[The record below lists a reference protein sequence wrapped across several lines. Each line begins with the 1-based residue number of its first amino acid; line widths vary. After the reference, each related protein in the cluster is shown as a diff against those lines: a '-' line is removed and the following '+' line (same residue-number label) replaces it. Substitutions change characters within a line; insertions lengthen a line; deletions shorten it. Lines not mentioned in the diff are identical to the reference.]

1 MISLKA
7 TALII
12 NSITFILAY
21 LLIATGSNVFR
32 TLVARSCGD
41 DTAADYGFLTL
52 NPLYHI
58 DPIGLISLLLFHFG
72 WPKMIPI
79 DPSNIRYPWKKI
91 KLFFVY
97 FSDIIAHFVLSMV
110 GIVVLLFLFDR
121 MILEVVEVVSMLDTT
136 SHLFLARLY
145 PHVSSLG
152 VVIGYI
158 CLILVYLNTQLA
170 VLHLFIN
177 GAYYATAAHP
187 ERFAFLLQ
195 RPFLLM
201 GLFIIF
207 AYVFSPF
214 LRVLTVSSITSVGY
228 MLARLFSVA

>member
-1 MISLKA
+1 MISLKT

-21 LLIATGSNVFR
+21 LVIATGSNVFR
-32 TLVARSCGD
+32 TWVARYCGD
-41 DTAADYGFLTL
+41 DTAAENGFLTL

-79 DPSNIRYPWKKI
+79 DVANIRYPWKKI

-97 FSDIIAHFVLSMV
+97 FSDIIAHFVLSIV
-110 GIVVLLFLFDR
+110 GIIILLFLFNR

-145 PHVSSLG
+145 PQVSSLG

-170 VLHLFIN
+170 VLHLFVN

-187 ERFAFLLQ
+187 ERFSFLLQ

-207 AYVFSPF
+207 AYLFSPI
-214 LRVLTVSSITSVGY
+214 LRVLTVYAITSVGY
-228 MLARLFSVA
+228 ILV